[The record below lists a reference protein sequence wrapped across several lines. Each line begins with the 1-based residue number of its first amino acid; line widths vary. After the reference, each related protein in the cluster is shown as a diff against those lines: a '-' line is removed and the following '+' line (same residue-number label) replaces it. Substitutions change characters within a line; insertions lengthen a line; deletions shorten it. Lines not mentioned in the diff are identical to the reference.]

1 MSTQRLE
8 FTEDMNEVSGF
19 GGFYERCCRAGVC
32 AGAEWLAAHPKARP
46 VFESVPNVIGLMI
59 PADDDA
65 RSLQRAIDAALVTRD
80 DGTKVPLGEELT
92 AIQFYTIVNH
102 ATYIAE
108 HGWNRY
114 VDYMTSPVNVY
125 RADGT
130 RIERT
135 R

>member
-1 MSTQRLE
+1 MSTPRLE

-32 AGAEWLAAHPKARP
+32 AGAAWALEHRHARP
-46 VFESVPNVIGLMI
+46 VFEVIPDILGLIVPGN
-59 PADDDA
+59 DEA
-65 RSLQRAIDAALVTRD
+65 RSLQRAVDTALVTRD

-92 AIQFYTIVNH
+92 ALQFHAIVEH
-102 ATYIAE
+102 VLFIAAQ
-108 HGWNRY
+108 GWKAY
-114 VDYMTSPVNVY
+114 VTYMTAPVNVY

-135 R
+135 